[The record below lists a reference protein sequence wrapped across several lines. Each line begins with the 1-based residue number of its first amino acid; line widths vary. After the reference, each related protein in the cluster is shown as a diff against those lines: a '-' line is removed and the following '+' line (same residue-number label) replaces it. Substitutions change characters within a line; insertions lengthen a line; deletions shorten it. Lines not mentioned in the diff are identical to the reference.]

1 MMDDEYA
8 ALKKKYNLPDFDV
21 LDREFEVSAIDEYTF
36 LLRSMRVKI
45 VEKIDASVK
54 LFNELL
60 HPDAG
65 FAAYKEAN
73 VFTEADRDQML
84 VIYRKLMF
92 YSRRS
97 IELNFEDSDEL
108 NARFINDIMKEWPEL
123 RKSILFFVRRMKDS
137 WQRDITKKDVVGYFG

>member
-1 MMDDEYA
+1 MDEEYA
-8 ALKKKYNLPDFDV
+8 ALKKKYNLPDLGL

-45 VEKIDASVK
+45 AEKVDSAIK

-60 HPDAG
+60 HPDSG

-73 VFTEADRDQML
+73 VFSEADREQIL
-84 VIYRKLMF
+84 VIYRKLMY

-97 IELNFEDSDEL
+97 TELNFDDSDEL
-108 NARFINDIMKEWPEL
+108 NARFINELMKEWPGL
-123 RKSILFFVRRMKDS
+123 KNSILFFVRRMRDS
-137 WQRDITKKDVVGYFG
+137 WQKDLTKKDVVGYFG